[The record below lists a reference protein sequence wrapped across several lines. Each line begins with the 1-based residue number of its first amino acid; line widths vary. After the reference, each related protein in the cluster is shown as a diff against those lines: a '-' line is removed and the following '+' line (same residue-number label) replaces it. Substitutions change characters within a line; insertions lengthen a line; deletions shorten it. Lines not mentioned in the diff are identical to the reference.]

1 MSTPPPAA
9 ASVSWA
15 EVVIMSLIATPVILT
30 DILDLQAGI
39 EGFTNSTEAMSEVTA
54 INAGTDT
61 VAAYAMRLESANTAN
76 SEAVMATVSLM
87 QGGTPTAGKLLTPG
101 SPANEYQHLIV
112 DYLPT
117 QQAFAVAN
125 KLNTRK

>member
-1 MSTPPPAA
+1 
-9 ASVSWA
+9 
-15 EVVIMSLIATPVILT
+15 MSLTATPVSMT
-30 DILDLQAGI
+30 DILNLQAGI
-39 EGFTNSTEAMSEVTA
+39 EGFTNAAEATAEVTA
-54 INAGTDT
+54 INAGTET
-61 VAAYAMRLESANTAN
+61 VNAYALRLESANTAN

-101 SPANEYQHLIV
+101 SPANEFQHLIV